1 MPLISFDTPWKQKIL
16 VFWCFQGVSKE
27 ISGMKSV
34 NHFLSNWLFNI
45 NLPHPPYPC
54 TLSFTAISL
63 VKSYAQSNE
72 NWING
77 GRLRSKKKKGY
88 RILRIF
94 VVLFYLRKTKINY
107 KISLFHEREIRIRK
121 LFFSFNFLALYSEH
135 FQGQNSKD
143 WICDLDKL
151 CFFFFFLSMDSL
163 TARLDWEIMLKGTCR

>member
-1 MPLISFDTPWKQKIL
+1 MHSQTKTGLMEGGSVQK
-16 VFWCFQGVSKE
+16 K
-27 ISGMKSV
+27 
-34 NHFLSNWLFNI
+34 
-45 NLPHPPYPC
+45 
-54 TLSFTAISL
+54 
-63 VKSYAQSNE
+63 
-72 NWING
+72 
-77 GRLRSKKKKGY
+77 KKKKGY

-135 FQGQNSKD
+135 FQDQNSKD

-163 TARLDWEIMLKGTCR
+163 TARLDWEIMLKRTCR